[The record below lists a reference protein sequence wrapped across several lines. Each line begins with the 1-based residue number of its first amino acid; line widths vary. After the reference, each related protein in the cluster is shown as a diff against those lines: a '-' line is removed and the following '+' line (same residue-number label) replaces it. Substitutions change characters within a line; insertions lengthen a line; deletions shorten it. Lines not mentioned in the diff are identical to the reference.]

1 VGVFFSPP
9 LLFFSMDFLDLFARD
24 GCGGR
29 AAGPTTHHATICLG
43 DGREARSLVTNLSY
57 DGCQLVTE
65 AVLSVG
71 ETLVLI
77 LPGRGSIDA
86 QVRWI
91 ADERAGVRFLT
102 GTSPSEQRRARIGV

>member
-1 VGVFFSPP
+1 
-9 LLFFSMDFLDLFARD
+9 
-24 GCGGR
+24 
-29 AAGPTTHHATICLG
+29 
-43 DGREARSLVTNLSY
+43 
-57 DGCQLVTE
+57 
-65 AVLSVG
+65 VLSVG

>member
-1 VGVFFSPP
+1 MYREPSDWSGRP
-9 LLFFSMDFLDLFARD
+9 AR
-24 GCGGR
+24 R
-29 AAGPTTHHATICLG
+29 PTTHHATICLG